1 MYNYDILII
10 NRSFWPSYPVLG
22 DALLKISEDISDSIK
37 TGVVFQKQKN
47 FQRQIKTNKR
57 GKKVNFFPS
66 FSSTNSSANF
76 FERII
81 DTFVFLI
88 WVIICIIWTRP
99 KRVYISTDPPI
110 FIPFFI
116 SIYCLIF
123 KAKFIYHIQDIHP
136 EATGAIFKINIFIIK
151 LLRGIDNFVINRANI
166 IITLNDTMKLQII
179 KRSNTKKKII
189 IIENPSFKIEPKDF
203 IFQKKKGFSFTGNLG
218 RMQRIPLICD
228 AINHY
233 SNSGGKLS
241 FAFVGG
247 GKYSNLLN
255 DLANNCQ
262 LVRYYG
268 FKNIKETSAINS
280 SFEWALLPIED
291 EVTNFSFPSKV
302 SSYVHSGAKILA
314 ICSTSTS
321 VAKFIKKNNLGIVVE
336 PNLEKLVDIF
346 FTIEND
352 EFDFSFI
359 DLERRELK
367 KKLDFEVFVD
377 KIKSLIL
384 EI

>member
-179 KRSNTKKKII
+179 KRSNTKKK
-189 IIENPSFKIEPKDF
+189 
-203 IFQKKKGFSFTGNLG
+203 
-218 RMQRIPLICD
+218 
-228 AINHY
+228 
-233 SNSGGKLS
+233 
-241 FAFVGG
+241 
-247 GKYSNLLN
+247 
-255 DLANNCQ
+255 
-262 LVRYYG
+262 
-268 FKNIKETSAINS
+268 
-280 SFEWALLPIED
+280 
-291 EVTNFSFPSKV
+291 
-302 SSYVHSGAKILA
+302 
-314 ICSTSTS
+314 
-321 VAKFIKKNNLGIVVE
+321 
-336 PNLEKLVDIF
+336 
-346 FTIEND
+346 
-352 EFDFSFI
+352 
-359 DLERRELK
+359 
-367 KKLDFEVFVD
+367 
-377 KIKSLIL
+377 
-384 EI
+384 